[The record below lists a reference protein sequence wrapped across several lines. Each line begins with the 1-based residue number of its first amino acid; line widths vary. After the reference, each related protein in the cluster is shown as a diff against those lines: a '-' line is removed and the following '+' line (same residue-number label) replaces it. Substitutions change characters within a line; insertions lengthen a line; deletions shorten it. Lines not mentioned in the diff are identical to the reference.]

1 MKPKLVF
8 DENSKSVEE
17 VIIPPG
23 KKRRYI
29 EIIKIS
35 KVLNNSTVSKF
46 VTRKS
51 IGVNH
56 LSGDQYVIW

>member
-23 KKRRYI
+23 KKRRCI

-35 KVLNNSTVSKF
+35 IIK
-46 VTRKS
+46 
-51 IGVNH
+51 
-56 LSGDQYVIW
+56 

>member
-35 KVLNNSTVSKF
+35 IIK
-46 VTRKS
+46 
-51 IGVNH
+51 
-56 LSGDQYVIW
+56 